1 MSHQKLLNSL
11 IKQKKEQ
18 QQMGSNKQLPKQNN
32 TNMQKYKQSNQMI
45 NALNNEVKKPEP
57 PSLKEILNL
66 VNMFNPD
73 NIRDDEDV
81 VCTTSQETQ
90 ALDKMY
96 VKELDEN
103 PNKYL
108 FCKQTGMY
116 LPVGYRYAGYHTS
129 KDDGRKIYLYT
140 RKNESGYFVVHCLGK
155 KLEKH
160 EKYDVYQP
168 IDLTSQLPSTIMQM
182 VRDGIEIHV

>member
-1 MSHQKLLNSL
+1 MSHQKLLDSL
-11 IKQKKEQ
+11 IKKKKQK
-18 QQMGSNKQLPKQNN
+18 QMSSNIQPLTQNN
-32 TNMQKYKQSNQMI
+32 NKGNTKKTVQMV
-45 NALNNEVKKPEP
+45 NALNNEVKKQEP

-66 VNMFNPD
+66 VNMFNPEHL
-73 NIRDDEDV
+73 RDDEDI

-96 VKELDEN
+96 IKQLDEN

-108 FCKQTGMY
+108 FCKQSGMY

-129 KDDGRKIYLYT
+129 KDNGNKIHLYT

-155 KLEKH
+155 KMEKH
-160 EKYDVYQP
+160 ENYDVYQP

-182 VRDGIEIHV
+182 VRDGVEIHV

>member
-11 IKQKKEQ
+11 LKQKKQ
-18 QQMGSNKQLPKQNN
+18 QQDTNNIKNLKQYNNNIQQNKQANL
-32 TNMQKYKQSNQMI
+32 MA
-45 NALNNEVKKPEP
+45 NALKNEVKKPEP

-66 VNMFNPD
+66 VNMFNPEHL
-73 NIRDDEDV
+73 RDDEDV
-81 VCTTSQETQ
+81 ICTTSSETQ

-96 VKELDEN
+96 IKELDKI

-108 FCKQTGMY
+108 LCKQTGMY

-129 KDDGRKIYLYT
+129 KDNGTKIHLYT
-140 RKNESGYFVVHCLGK
+140 RKNEYGYYVVHCLGK

-168 IDLTSQLPSTIMQM
+168 IDLTSQLPNTIMQM